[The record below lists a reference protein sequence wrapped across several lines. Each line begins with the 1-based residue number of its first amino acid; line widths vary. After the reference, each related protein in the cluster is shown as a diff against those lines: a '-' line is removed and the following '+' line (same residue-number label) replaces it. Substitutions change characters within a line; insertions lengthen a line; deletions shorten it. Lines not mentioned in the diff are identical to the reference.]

1 MHERDDWEADDWEAA
16 FSATEPDEDTSGYD
30 DYDYEPIAS
39 PDYPDQ
45 YLRGWNEPTRPQ
57 PQPLGWQGTMTTIL
71 LFLFMLGGLI
81 LAIVTIAPI
90 WAAYGAPA
98 TSPTPWPSGPR
109 FSRCA
114 PWAGSYTAS
123 YPASTGSLKLIA
135 LKADPRAQIRKA
147 ADQGNAGAQY
157 SLGVMYSNG
166 RGVLQDDREAAAWFQ
181 KATDQGHASAQW
193 EIGRVHQ
200 RQAHYSQAL
209 NWFLK
214 AADQRHPGAQ
224 YSIGVLY
231 SKGHGV
237 PQNDREAAA
246 WFRIAADQGHAE
258 AQYALSR
265 CYEQGRGVKQNP
277 VHAYA
282 WMSLAGNASPGRH
295 AHALVS
301 LENSMNQA
309 ELIDAQR
316 LAADYRQHGSRTRL
330 IRTRELVQRAK
341 DSQKTGAAS

>member
-1 MHERDDWEADDWEAA
+1 
-16 FSATEPDEDTSGYD
+16 
-30 DYDYEPIAS
+30 
-39 PDYPDQ
+39 
-45 YLRGWNEPTRPQ
+45 
-57 PQPLGWQGTMTTIL
+57 MTTIL

-90 WAAYGAPA
+90 WAAYGAPGYFA
-98 TSPTPWPSGPR
+98 YSLAFWTSI
-109 FSRCA
+109 FALCA
-114 PWAGSYTAS
+114 VGWIVHGIVSSIHWLTKVDSP
-123 YPASTGSLKLIA
+123 
-135 LKADPRAQIRKA
+135 KADPRAQIR
-147 ADQGNAGAQY
+147 
-157 SLGVMYSNG
+157 
-166 RGVLQDDREAAAWFQ
+166 
-181 KATDQGHASAQW
+181 
-193 EIGRVHQ
+193 
-200 RQAHYSQAL
+200 
-209 NWFLK
+209 K

>member
-1 MHERDDWEADDWEAA
+1 MI
-16 FSATEPDEDTSGYD
+16 TITS
-30 DYDYEPIAS
+30 PS
-39 PDYPDQ
+39 PPPDYPDQ

-90 WAAYGAPA
+90 WAAYGAPGYFA
-98 TSPTPWPSGPR
+98 YSLAFWTSI
-109 FSRCA
+109 FALCA
-114 PWAGSYTAS
+114 VGWIVHGIVSSIDWLTKVDSP
-123 YPASTGSLKLIA
+123 
-135 LKADPRAQIRKA
+135 KADPRAQIRKA

-166 RGVLQDDREAAAWFQ
+166 QGVPQDDREAAAWFQ
-181 KATDQGHASAQW
+181 KAADQGHASAQW